1 MNMMEPKI
9 SKLEINLENRLKDNQ
24 TISVKLNANII
35 MPKDEKDKKYLVTE
49 SLEMA
54 TDKKVKLLSMEVR
67 CPVSYEDEP
76 ELTSEQYQ
84 ERIKTE
90 IFPIIYQKI
99 VDVLEYFSDK
109 TTIELPSIPPFPALQ

>member
-1 MNMMEPKI
+1 MNIMEPKI
-9 SKLEINLENRLKDNQ
+9 SKLEINLENRLKDSQ
-24 TISVKLNANII
+24 KISVRLNANII
-35 MPKDEKDKKYLVTE
+35 MPKDEKNKKYLVTE
-49 SLEMA
+49 ILEMT
-54 TDKKVKLLSMEVR
+54 TDKKLRILSMEVR

-99 VDVLEYFSDK
+99 LDVLDYFSDN
-109 TTIELPSIPPFPALQ
+109 TTIELPSIPSFPALQ

>member
-1 MNMMEPKI
+1 MNIMEPKI
-9 SKLEINLENRLKDNQ
+9 SKLEINLENRLKDSQ
-24 TISVKLNANII
+24 KISVRLNANII
-35 MPKDEKDKKYLVTE
+35 MPKDEKNKKYLVTE
-49 SLEMA
+49 IIEMT
-54 TDKKVKLLSMEVR
+54 TDKKLRILSMEVR

-99 VDVLEYFSDK
+99 LDVLDYFSDK
-109 TTIELPSIPPFPALQ
+109 TTIELPSIPSFPALQ

>member
-1 MNMMEPKI
+1 MNIMEPKI
-9 SKLEINLENRLKDNQ
+9 SKLEINLENRLKDSQ
-24 TISVKLNANII
+24 KISVRLNANII
-35 MPKDEKDKKYLVTE
+35 MPKDEKNKKYLVTE
-49 SLEMA
+49 ILEMT
-54 TDKKVKLLSMEVR
+54 TDKKLRILSMEVR

-99 VDVLEYFSDK
+99 LDVLDYFSDK
-109 TTIELPSIPPFPALQ
+109 TTIELPSIPSFPALQ

>member
-1 MNMMEPKI
+1 MNIMEPKI
-9 SKLEINLENRLKDNQ
+9 SKLEINLGNQLKDSQ
-24 TISVKLNANII
+24 KISVRLNANII
-35 MPKDEKDKKYLVTE
+35 MPKDEKNKKYLVTE
-49 SLEMA
+49 ILEMT
-54 TDKKVKLLSMEVR
+54 TDKKLRILSMEVR

-99 VDVLEYFSDK
+99 LDVLDYFSDN
-109 TTIELPSIPPFPALQ
+109 TTIELPSIPSFPALQ

>member
-1 MNMMEPKI
+1 MNIIEPKI
-9 SKLEINLENRLKDNQ
+9 SRLEINLENNLKDPQ
-24 TISVKLNANII
+24 KISVKLNATII
-35 MPKDEKDKKYLVTE
+35 IPKDEKDKKYIVIE

-99 VDVLEYFSDK
+99 LDVLDYFSDK
-109 TTIELPSIPPFPALQ
+109 TTIELPSIPSFPALQ

>member
-9 SKLEINLENRLKDNQ
+9 SKLEINLENNLKDPQ
-24 TISVKLNANII
+24 KISVKLNATII
-35 MPKDEKDKKYLVTE
+35 IPKDEKDKKYLVIE

-67 CPVSYEDEP
+67 CPVSYDDEP

-84 ERIKTE
+84 ERIKNK

-99 VDVLEYFSDK
+99 QDALDYFSDK

>member
-1 MNMMEPKI
+1 MNIMEPKI
-9 SKLEINLENRLKDNQ
+9 SKLEINLKNRLKDSQ
-24 TISVKLNANII
+24 KISIRLNANII
-35 MPKDEKDKKYLVTE
+35 MPKDEKNKKYL
-49 SLEMA
+49 EMT
-54 TDKKVKLLSMEVR
+54 TDKKLRILSMEVR

-99 VDVLEYFSDK
+99 LDVLDYFSDK
-109 TTIELPSIPPFPALQ
+109 TTIELPSIPSFPALQ

>member
-1 MNMMEPKI
+1 MNIMEPKI
-9 SKLEINLENRLKDNQ
+9 SKLEINLENRLKDSQ
-24 TISVKLNANII
+24 KISVRLNANII
-35 MPKDEKDKKYLVTE
+35 MPKDEKNKKYLVTE
-49 SLEMA
+49 IIEMT
-54 TDKKVKLLSMEVR
+54 TDKKLRILSMEVR

>member
-1 MNMMEPKI
+1 MNIMEPKI
-9 SKLEINLENRLKDNQ
+9 SKLEINLKNRLKDSQ
-24 TISVKLNANII
+24 KISIRLNANII
-35 MPKDEKDKKYLVTE
+35 MPKDEKNKKYLVTE
-49 SLEMA
+49 ILEMT
-54 TDKKVKLLSMEVR
+54 TDKKLRILSMEVR

-99 VDVLEYFSDK
+99 LDVLDYFSDK
-109 TTIELPSIPPFPALQ
+109 TTIELPSIPSFPALQ

>member
-1 MNMMEPKI
+1 MNIIEPKI
-9 SKLEINLENRLKDNQ
+9 SRLEINLENNLKDPQ
-24 TISVKLNANII
+24 KISVKLNATII
-35 MPKDEKDKKYLVTE
+35 IPKDEKDKKYLVIE

-67 CPVSYEDEP
+67 CPVSYDDEP

-84 ERIKTE
+84 ERVKNK

-99 VDVLEYFSDK
+99 QDALDYFSDK

>member
-1 MNMMEPKI
+1 MNIIEPKI
-9 SKLEINLENRLKDNQ
+9 SRLEINLENNLKDPQ
-24 TISVKLNANII
+24 KISVKLNATII
-35 MPKDEKDKKYLVTE
+35 IPKDEKDKKYLVIE

-67 CPVSYEDEP
+67 CPVSYDDEP

-84 ERIKTE
+84 ERIKNK

-99 VDVLEYFSDK
+99 QDALDYFSDK

>member
-1 MNMMEPKI
+1 MNIMEPKI
-9 SKLEINLENRLKDNQ
+9 SKLEINLENRLKDSQ
-24 TISVKLNANII
+24 KISVRLNANII

-99 VDVLEYFSDK
+99 LDVLDYFSDN
-109 TTIELPSIPPFPALQ
+109 TTIELPSIPSFPALQ

>member
-99 VDVLEYFSDK
+99 LDVLDYFSDK
-109 TTIELPSIPPFPALQ
+109 TTIELPSIPSFPALQ

>member
-1 MNMMEPKI
+1 MEPKI
-9 SKLEINLENRLKDNQ
+9 SKLEINLENRLKDSQ
-24 TISVKLNANII
+24 KISVRLNANII
-35 MPKDEKDKKYLVTE
+35 MPKDEKNKKYLVTE
-49 SLEMA
+49 IIEMT
-54 TDKKVKLLSMEVR
+54 TDKKLRILSMEVR

-99 VDVLEYFSDK
+99 LDVLDYFSDK
-109 TTIELPSIPPFPALQ
+109 TTIELPSIPSFPALQ

>member
-1 MNMMEPKI
+1 MNIIEPKI
-9 SKLEINLENRLKDNQ
+9 SRLEINLENNLKDPQ
-24 TISVKLNANII
+24 KISVKLNATII
-35 MPKDEKDKKYLVTE
+35 IPKDEKD
-49 SLEMA
+49 EMA

-67 CPVSYEDEP
+67 CPVSYDDEP

-84 ERIKTE
+84 ERIKNK

-99 VDVLEYFSDK
+99 QDALDYFSDK